1 MSSTNPQ
8 TITVDG
14 ITLTLLIERKRV
26 KNINAR
32 LRESTLSISVPL
44 QTPQATLDQVI
55 PDLARRLVRRV
66 RARQVNAEEDA
77 LALAHKVA
85 ARFPNRPGVAHVE
98 FVTTQQARWGSY
110 SSATRTIRLNA
121 ALREMPRWVLE
132 AVVAHELAHV
142 THHDHG
148 AGFWKLLRSVYFL
161 PSLVSP
167 VIVGSL
173 FVYILAYEGLFNA
186 SLKLVGLK
194 ELAIDWLGDPQQQ
207 VTLPNF
213 GLRPATTEPTQAND
227 LFRVAIQYG
236 ISFTPDY
243 GQAVQA
249 PAVND
254 VKGLIQWVTN
264 NP

>member
-1 MSSTNPQ
+1 MPSTNPQ

-14 ITLTLLIERKRV
+14 VTLTLLIERKRV

-32 LRESTLSISVPL
+32 LHETTLSVSAPL
-44 QTPQATLDQVI
+44 HTPQATLDQVI

-85 ARFPNRPGVAHVE
+85 ARFPNKPAVAHVE

-148 AGFWKLLRSVYFL
+148 PGFWKLLRSVYPDTDRADAFL
-161 PSLVSP
+161 AGVS
-167 VIVGSL
+167 
-173 FVYILAYEGLFNA
+173 
-186 SLKLVGLK
+186 
-194 ELAIDWLGDPQQQ
+194 WLGRRWEE
-207 VTLPNF
+207 LPPIERA
-213 GLRPATTEPTQAND
+213 LLT
-227 LFRVAIQYG
+227 RVSGCVDAG
-236 ISFTPDY
+236 DNSEASGD
-243 GQAVQA
+243 
-249 PAVND
+249 
-254 VKGLIQWVTN
+254 
-264 NP
+264 